1 MKHVLR
7 LIFYILTLAAAGIVA
22 AMLIMKVMN
31 FDKSGVVPE
40 LEGLSI
46 TGASEI
52 MMKRK
57 LLLNV
62 RGKEYNERIQ
72 EGHII
77 SQDVRPGEKIR
88 VGTEIGVIVSRGG
101 ELYSMPS
108 FEGQRLEDARLS
120 LINLSM
126 KIRKVTSVHSDT
138 VEKGRIIAQR
148 PLAGESRSNEINF
161 LVSLGPYAVAYR
173 CPSFVNMTADD
184 ARHLAAELGIVL
196 MGKEKGSKV
205 IFQKPEAGAAVARGD
220 TVEVTLGRGWG
231 LWF

>member
-1 MKHVLR
+1 MKNVLK
-7 LIFYILTLAAAGIVA
+7 LIFYFVTLVTAGVVA
-22 AMLIMKVMN
+22 ALLVMKVIN
-31 FDKSGVVPE
+31 FDKSGVAPE
-40 LEGLSI
+40 LEGMSI
-46 TGASEI
+46 TEASEM

-62 RGKEYNERIQ
+62 RGKEYNESIQ

-77 SQDVRPGEKIR
+77 SQDVRPGEKIK

-101 ELYSMPS
+101 ALYSMPS
-108 FEGQRLEDARLS
+108 FEGQRLEDVKLT
-120 LINLSM
+120 LMNLSM
-126 KIRKVTSVHSDT
+126 KIRKITSVHSDT

-161 LVSLGPYAVAYR
+161 LVSLGPYAVTYR

-184 ARHLAAELGIVL
+184 ARQLAAELGIVL
-196 MGKEKGSKV
+196 LEKEKGSKV

-220 TVEVTLGRGWG
+220 TVEITLGRGWG